1 MVPVVVF
8 CGILTQRVLMQERQ
22 RKIAQEEAIIQG
34 ATQLLE
40 EKFQQLNTLGNQ
52 LSFSTWLTKT
62 QSFSPLLNN
71 TIDYF
76 RRKEICQELSVYLA
90 GIGIAE
96 DIMVIFPEKD
106 ISPLNMTREL
116 NPTKHRKVFLPFS
129 GSNNLTYPPILPPVS
144 GMFPESLY

>member
-1 MVPVVVF
+1 M
-8 CGILTQRVLMQERQ
+8 
-22 RKIAQEEAIIQG
+22 
-34 ATQLLE
+34 
-40 EKFQQLNTLGNQ
+40 NTLGNQ

-106 ISPLNMTREL
+106 ILVTQKFWGQCDDLYYACLLYTS
-116 NPTKHRKVFLPFS
+116 KVNILAGFLEIP
-129 GSNNLTYPPILPPVS
+129 
-144 GMFPESLY
+144 